1 MDMEGESK
9 ERHNRGDLLMSNL
22 NRRFQPPTSTVK
34 KRITVLL
41 DKYTPY
47 DVC

>member
-9 ERHNRGDLLMSNL
+9 ERHNRGDLLMSKL
-22 NRRFQPPTSTVK
+22 NRRFQPRTSTVK

-41 DKYTPY
+41 DKYTPH

>member
-22 NRRFQPPTSTVK
+22 NRRFQPRTSTVK